1 MLRRVVRDSAIYGV
15 AQVLVRG
22 LSIFLLPIFT
32 RVLSPREY
40 GVLDILTVFA
50 SFAGVVVALEVTQGM
65 ARSLADAP
73 GEEAKTRYAST
84 ALWFAV
90 GAYTLFGTAALVLS
104 PRLSGMLFGSPQYTG
119 VVRIA
124 VIAICGNGIFS
135 VVQNQ
140 LRWNLQAPRY
150 SLTSV
155 VYSAISLSCAV
166 VLVVALRWG
175 ASGVLAGQIV
185 GAAAGIAL
193 AVGFAQNRFRWVF
206 DRPKLREMLRFSV
219 PLVPS
224 SVGVFVTLYID
235 RVAIKQLMTLAD
247 VGVFG
252 VAYRLAS
259 VVSLLLIGLQSALT
273 PLIFTRYRES
283 ATPAHLARIF
293 RSFSAV
299 ALLACLTLALF
310 SREILAIFAA
320 PAYAGGASVV
330 PLLAPAILLLAMYIF
345 APGLDIARRTGIV
358 ATVNIL
364 AAALNVA
371 LNFALVPRFGIRGA
385 AMATLFSATLLFA
398 TYMTFSQRFYFVP
411 HRWGQLAL
419 ATAGVIGLCLVGMQI
434 QGEPW
439 LNLVVRIGLVGVAA
453 LLLVALGLVERT
465 ELRRSWQSLW
475 ALRLG
480 SRA

>member
-1 MLRRVVRDSAIYGV
+1 VFRQVIRDSAVYGL
-15 AQVLVRG
+15 AQILVRG

-50 SFAGVVVALEVTQGM
+50 SFAGVAVALEVTQGM
-65 ARSLADAP
+65 ARSLADADT
-73 GEEAKTRYAST
+73 EKAKTRYAST

-90 GAYTLFGTAALVLS
+90 GAYTLFGIAALVWS
-104 PRLSGMLFGSPQYTG
+104 PRLSAMLFGSPQYTG

-140 LRWNLQAPRY
+140 LRWNLQASRY

-155 VYSAISLSCAV
+155 VYSAISLSCALI
-166 VLVVALRWG
+166 LVVALRWG
-175 ASGVLAGQIV
+175 ASGVLTGQIV
-185 GAAAGIAL
+185 GAVAGIAL
-193 AVGFAQNRFRWVF
+193 AVGFARSRFRRVF
-206 DRPKLREMLRFSV
+206 DRRKLREMLRFSV

-283 ATPAHLARIF
+283 ATPGHLARIF

-299 ALLACLTLALF
+299 ALLVCLTLALF

-320 PAYAGGASVV
+320 PAYADGASVV

-358 ATVNIL
+358 ATVNIF

-385 AMATLFSATLLFA
+385 AMATLFSAAMLFA
-398 TYMTFSQRFYFVP
+398 TYMTLSQRFYFVP

-419 ATAGVIGLCLVGMQI
+419 ATAAVIGLGIVGTQVEA
-434 QGEPW
+434 GLW
-439 LNLVVRIGLVGVAA
+439 LNLVIRIGLVAVAA
-453 LLLVALGLVERT
+453 LLLVTLGLVEWT

-475 ALRLG
+475 AFRLG